1 MKLKLKG
8 KLFCLVGMAIFLA
21 LAIAGIGSFY
31 YSQIESANSLK
42 ENVNKI
48 DQKVAE
54 ARVTEKV
61 YLQFFTAET
70 KNQFDTLVKDVD
82 TELSNLKGKT
92 GDQAWLNQINA
103 ISAQFEQYRDLF
115 ENYVATHNEHVNLKN
130 EMTKPLQTAD
140 GLLNGIIHNL
150 DSKQQILQMEGNDI
164 GKDEYQMFNIARECK
179 IIFLQ
184 LQSLQQQYQDSG
196 NEKYLQ
202 EFQKLASGP
211 AKGNIAAL
219 LAIASALKND
229 TFIKGAKDVEALLNK
244 FLQLLK
250 KSQILFEKEAKLTR
264 ALNDAGKKVLD
275 TSQTLLGQAEEF
287 IKAKRNS
294 AITIILV
301 ILAAGFCIALAL
313 GFFLST
319 SITRPI
325 NRIIQVLSNGAE
337 QVATAST
344 ELASSSQS
352 LATGSS
358 QQAASLEETSASMEE
373 LASMTQNN
381 SDNATQA
388 HSLTNDTSTTVDQAD
403 KSMIGLTT
411 AMKEIS
417 AASDETAKIVKNI
430 DEIAFQTNLLA
441 LNAAVE
447 AARAG
452 EAGAGFAVVADEVR
466 NLAMRAAEAAKNTAD
481 LIETT
486 INKVKEGSV
495 LLDKTAEAFSQVS
508 TGTSKVNDLV
518 KEIAAASQEQA
529 QGVAQI
535 NTALAEMDRIVQQN
549 ASNAEQS
556 ASSSEELSAQAQQM
570 NVAVTELVDVVGR
583 GKNNSWGSHS
593 LVGRFR
599 KNLKQINNEKLIP
612 HQDTWLP
619 QPTPKAKLLPTHHKQ
634 GKGASPEQVLS
645 LEDDLTFS

>member
-1 MKLKLKG
+1 MKFKLKG
-8 KLFCLVGMAIFLA
+8 KLFCLVAMAICLA

-42 ENVNKI
+42 DNVNKI

-54 ARVTEKV
+54 TRVTEKV
-61 YLQFFTAET
+61 YLQFFTDEI
-70 KNQFDTLVKDVD
+70 KKQFDTLVKDVE
-82 TELSNLKGKT
+82 TKLRNLKEKT
-92 GDQAWLNQINA
+92 DDQAWLNQINA
-103 ISAQFEQYRDLF
+103 INSQFEQYRNIF

-130 EMTKPLQTAD
+130 EMIKPLQTAD
-140 GLLNGIIHNL
+140 KILNGIISNL

-164 GKDEYQMFNIARECK
+164 GKDEYQMFNISRDCK
-179 IIFLQ
+179 IIFLR
-184 LQSLQQQYQDSG
+184 LQSLQQQYQDNG
-196 NEKYLQ
+196 NEKYLK
-202 EFQKLASGP
+202 EFQSLASGP
-211 AKGNIAAL
+211 AKNNITAL
-219 LAIASALKND
+219 MAIASALKND
-229 TFIKGAKDVEALLNK
+229 AFIKGSKDVEALLNN
-244 FLQLLK
+244 FLQLLN
-250 KSQILFEKEAKLTR
+250 KSQVNFEKEAKLTL
-264 ALNDAGKKVLD
+264 AMNDAGQKILEA
-275 TSQTLLGQAEEF
+275 TQTLLDQSEQF
-287 IKAKRNS
+287 IQAKRNS

-301 ILAAGFCIALAL
+301 IIAVGFGITLAL
-313 GFFLST
+313 GFFLSA

-325 NRIIQVLSNGAE
+325 NRIIQVLGNGAH
-337 QVATAST
+337 QVASASN

-352 LATGSS
+352 LAAGSS

-381 SDNATQA
+381 SENATQA
-388 HSLTNDTSTTVDQAD
+388 HSLTNDTSIIVDQANKAMD
-403 KSMIGLTT
+403 GLTT

-417 AASDETAKIVKNI
+417 VASDETAKIVKNI

-486 INKVKEGSV
+486 VNKIKDGSS
-495 LLDKTAEAFSQVS
+495 LLDKTAEAFSEVS

-535 NTALAEMDRIVQQN
+535 NKALAEMDRIVQLN
-549 ASNAEQS
+549 AANSEQS
-556 ASSSEELSAQAQQM
+556 ASASEELSAQAQEM
-570 NVAVTELVDVVGR
+570 NVAVTELVDLVGSR
-583 GKNNSWGSHS
+583 KDNSWGSNPLIS
-593 LVGRFR
+593 KFR
-599 KNLKQINNEKLIP
+599 KKLKQINNAKLIC
-612 HQDTWLP
+612 
-619 QPTPKAKLLPTHHKQ
+619 
-634 GKGASPEQVLS
+634 PES
-645 LEDDLTFS
+645 DLI